1 MTRKEA
7 INNIHLFI
15 INYNIDE
22 YANVSI
28 LIDLINKIYD
38 DLKNQKCK
46 NCKDFKDGEC
56 RIFAGAYA
64 KDVRGL
70 VTKENF
76 YCKYFEGARDEY
88 N

>member
-7 INNIHLFI
+7 LKNTHQFI
-15 INYNIDE
+15 QNYNIDE

-28 LIDLINKIYD
+28 LINLINKIYD

-56 RIFAGAYA
+56 RIFAGAVV
-64 KDVRGL
+64 KDTTGRVS
-70 VTKENF
+70 KEDF
-76 YCKYFEGARDEY
+76 YCKYFEERRWV
-88 N
+88 